1 MLHTTALERYTK
13 LKRVFARLMDK
24 FTVDD
29 LVDFIQTANSLRE
42 WIEQDSSLLPEQRD
56 HLRRF
61 TVPESLDWQICNQ
74 VANVQKHAKP
84 NRHSRKRTKTGQ
96 MLGPVPVITV
106 LEVKPGDGMGF
117 IVPPSRRV
125 IGAGDEI
132 VLGFNGQRQ
141 NALGFVIRTFRH
153 FHYIFE
159 MAPVPVEQRVIPS
172 EKEFFGILD

>member
-1 MLHTTALERYTK
+1 
-13 LKRVFARLMDK
+13 
-24 FTVDD
+24 
-29 LVDFIQTANSLRE
+29 
-42 WIEQDSSLLPEQRD
+42 
-56 HLRRF
+56 
-61 TVPESLDWQICNQ
+61 
-74 VANVQKHAKP
+74 
-84 NRHSRKRTKTGQ
+84 